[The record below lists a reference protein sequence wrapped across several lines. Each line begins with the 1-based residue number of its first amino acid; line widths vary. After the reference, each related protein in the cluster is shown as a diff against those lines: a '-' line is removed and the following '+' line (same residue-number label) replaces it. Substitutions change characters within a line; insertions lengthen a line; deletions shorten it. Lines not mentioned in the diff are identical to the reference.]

1 MAVKKEAVTYLSLL
15 NDIKNKKFQPIY
27 VLQGEEAYYIDSLT
41 EAIIDSALEEEE
53 RDFNLT
59 VTYGIDADVKELM
72 GACRRY
78 PMMAERQVI
87 VLKEAQNL
95 KNNAEC
101 NIDLFKFYAENPLRS
116 TVLVICNKGGNL
128 KSKEFLSTL
137 KSEGT
142 GVVFESKKETESS
155 MLNLISGYVKS
166 KSCTIDVKS
175 ATMLRDFVGLDVAR
189 MFGEIDKLSILVDQ
203 SKQITPEMIEK
214 NIGISKD
221 YNMFEFEDALIDRN
235 VGKAFKILDYF
246 EKNQKNNPVQL
257 ITPRIFGF
265 FVNTLLVQTAK
276 DKSQKGLLERLDSKS
291 TYRLNKFIT
300 AAGNYSK
307 IACVNNISAVRRLDA
322 QSKGIG
328 SRQDAFALL
337 RDLLFRIMTS

>member
-15 NDIKNKKFQPIY
+15 NDIKNKKFHPIY
-27 VLQGEEAYYIDSLT
+27 VLQGEEAYYIDNLT
-41 EAIIDSALEEEE
+41 EKIIDSALDEEE

-59 VTYGIDADVKELM
+59 ITYGIDANVKELM
-72 GACRRY
+72 STCRRY
-78 PMMAERQVI
+78 PVMAERQVV

-101 NIDLFKFYAENPLRS
+101 DIDLFKFYAQNPLRS
-116 TVLVICNKGGNL
+116 TVLVICYKGGNIKSGDFL
-128 KSKEFLSTL
+128 KML

-142 GVVFESKKETESS
+142 GVVFESKKETEGS
-155 MLNLISGYVKS
+155 MLNLISGYVKN
-166 KSCTIDVKS
+166 KGCTIDVKS

-189 MFGEIDKLSILVDQ
+189 MFGEIDKLSILVDET
-203 SKQITPEMIEK
+203 KQITPEMIEK

-221 YNMFEFEDALIDRN
+221 YNMFEFEDALVNRN
-235 VGKAFKILDYF
+235 VEKAFKIVDYF
-246 EKNQKNNPVQL
+246 ERNQKNNPVQM
-257 ITPRIFGF
+257 ITPFIFGF

-276 DKSQKGLLERLDSKS
+276 DKSVQGLLDRLDMKS
-291 TYRLNKFIT
+291 SWRLNKFIT

-307 IACVNNISAVRRLDA
+307 IACVNNITAVRRLDT

-337 RDLLFRIMTS
+337 HDVLFRIMTS